1 MQKEIQ
7 ELVVAL
13 YHEQKKE
20 AEVLQ
25 SILASIAVGGA
36 ARRNMIRDIANAV
49 ALTETSKTQTAPTQT
64 ATSKPAASELGT
76 QPQGWY
82 ESDVARAINTIR
94 TRTA

>member
-49 ALTETSKTQTAPTQT
+49 ALTETSKPVTGHSQA
-64 ATSKPAASELGT
+64 ATSEQDA
-76 QPQGWY
+76 QPPGWY
-82 ESDVARAINTIR
+82 ETDVARAINTIR